1 MIIERPHEAGGRPYQ
16 SIWPDP
22 QVFFLKPAADQ
33 NGGYIVQAT
42 RTESLLSVINT

>member
-22 QVFFLKPAADQ
+22 QMFFLKQAADQ
-33 NGGYIVQAT
+33 NGGYACTLTPV
-42 RTESLLSVINT
+42 NDHGP